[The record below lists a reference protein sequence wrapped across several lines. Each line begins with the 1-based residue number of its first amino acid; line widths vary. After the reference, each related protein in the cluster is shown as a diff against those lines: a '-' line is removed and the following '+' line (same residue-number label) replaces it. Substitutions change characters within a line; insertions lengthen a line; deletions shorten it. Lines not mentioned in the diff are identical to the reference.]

1 VEPGRFDGRVVALDD
16 ISAQLI
22 LEQRLAEQERLAALG
37 RLAAGLAHEVNTP
50 VTGIASYAQLLR
62 ELTPGN
68 DPRAPL
74 ASKLEEQAF
83 RVSRIVTNLLEL
95 ARPSGF
101 ERQLLDLAE
110 LAREELGQM
119 KLEAGRA
126 GVRLDVEPTSN
137 ALANVN
143 RVQFEL
149 VMHNLLRN
157 ALQATGPGGK
167 VEVRVGSEGDTVWL
181 EVRDTGPGI
190 PDELRDRMFE
200 PFVTTRQGRGGTG
213 LGLAITRDIVVAHG
227 GTIQALPNT
236 QGGTLMR
243 VELPTPQENA

>member
-16 ISAQLI
+16 ISEQLV

-62 ELTPGN
+62 ELTPAG

-74 ASKLEEQAF
+74 AGKLEEQAF
-83 RVSRIVTNLLEL
+83 RVSRIVSNLLEL

-101 ERQLLDLAE
+101 ERQLLDLGE
-110 LAREELGQM
+110 LAREELGQ
-119 KLEAGRA
+119 LRPEAERA
-126 GVRLDVEPTSN
+126 GVRLQMEPLPS

-157 ALQATGPGGK
+157 ALQATGRGGS
-167 VEVRVGSEGDTVWL
+167 VAVLAGGTDAAVWL

-190 PDELRDRMFE
+190 PEELRDRMFE
-200 PFVTTRQGRGGTG
+200 PFVTGRQGRGGTG
-213 LGLAITRDIVVAHG
+213 LGLAITRDIVAAHG
-227 GTIQALPNT
+227 GTIRALPNEG
-236 QGGTLMR
+236 GGTVMR
-243 VELPTPQENA
+243 IELPTQQENP